1 MEIYFFK
8 GKPNPAA
15 SLCFEHKHAASLKKK
30 KPKKTPQ
37 NTPKSWEDQEE
48 ECVLIN

>member
-30 KPKKTPQ
+30 PKKKPQ